1 VTDLELLIMGATVTF
16 IAVSGAYV
24 AIRHRANE
32 LPVDSY
38 TRADNN
44 RHGLEPTTN
53 RERGPMGGPAHSEST
68 LRSQLE
74 TR

>member
-1 VTDLELLIMGATVTF
+1 VTDLELLIIGATVTF

-38 TRADNN
+38 KRADAN

-53 RERGPMGGPAHSEST
+53 RKRNPMGRAAHNGSA
-68 LRSQLE
+68 LHSQLD